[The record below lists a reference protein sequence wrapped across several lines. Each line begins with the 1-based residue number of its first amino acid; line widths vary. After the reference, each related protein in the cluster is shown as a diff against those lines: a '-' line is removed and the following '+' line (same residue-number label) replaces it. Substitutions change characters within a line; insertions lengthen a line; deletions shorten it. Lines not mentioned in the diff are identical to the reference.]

1 MGQSA
6 KISLRWCY
14 GEYWPKLKSV
24 NTISKYAVMNIFLH
38 WQLGHDQH
46 KCLLDGCCSLHIAY
60 GIDIFINT
68 VWTCLQSFHPRHFPN
83 ALDAAVFSAAA
94 KIVAASQL
102 ISSFLRISF
111 NNPIFWYMQILTP
124 MSHPAWKNW
133 PAWGG
138 KRSGQ
143 QEVNMKFISIVKSFS
158 FTIAKSFSF
167 SIVKTT
173 NSKINS
179 TRAIGNIFSIIIIL
193 NDHDNHRDH
202 DQGRMGC
209 ARCSCCESEYP
220 RHLGSHDGCCP
231 SSNHHHNCTITTS
244 QSFLRIIC
252 TCDNHHFPQWS
263 APDAQR
269 GGWKLDRGMDRC
281 ARRHCKLPLQLCRHH
296 WSQVVLISV

>member
-14 GEYWPKLKSV
+14 GEYWPEPKSV

-94 KIVAASQL
+94 KIVAASQP
-102 ISSFLRISF
+102 ISPFLRISF
-111 NNPIFWYMQILTP
+111 NNPIFWYIRISTP
-124 MSHPAWKNW
+124 IMSHPARKNW
-133 PAWGG
+133 PAWGS

-179 TRAIGNIFSIIIIL
+179 TRPSETYSASWMIMIIMMMMIIVIMIRDAWVVLVVVAVSQSIPGTWGAMMVVVLQVIIIII
-193 NDHDNHRDH
+193 
-202 DQGRMGC
+202 
-209 ARCSCCESEYP
+209 APSP
-220 RHLGSHDGCCP
+220 RH
-231 SSNHHHNCTITTS
+231 NHFS
-244 QSFLRIIC
+244 E
-252 TCDNHHFPQWS
+252 
-263 APDAQR
+263 
-269 GGWKLDRGMDRC
+269 
-281 ARRHCKLPLQLCRHH
+281 
-296 WSQVVLISV
+296 